1 MAALTLSLK
10 TLLSCTLL
18 TAFLFCTTAYSADKI
33 DSVKASFHVGEKLMV
48 CGDVAKTSK
57 LRKSTA
63 LNLGAAY
70 PNEHIAITVWDE
82 DLPGFTQKFG
92 SLESLTGQRIC
103 AVGKIVLSKDH
114 LYLSVKNPQLLRL
127 MKN

>member
-57 LRKSTA
+57 LRKQDVYK
-63 LNLGAAY
+63 NIGQIFE
-70 PNEHIAITVWDE
+70 N
-82 DLPGFTQKFG
+82 K
-92 SLESLTGQRIC
+92 SLF
-103 AVGKIVLSKDH
+103 A
-114 LYLSVKNPQLLRL
+114 
-127 MKN
+127 